1 MNAAILHS
9 PKTNNVDYLESK
21 TNKPVLVKSL
31 QSSVT
36 NNEQNVAKNETQTYS
51 FVGIAG

>member
-9 PKTNNVDYLESK
+9 PKANSTDYSEVTTKKPILVNSIESPTK
-21 TNKPVLVKSL
+21 NA
-31 QSSVT
+31 
-36 NNEQNVAKNETQTYS
+36 EYHIAKNETQTYS